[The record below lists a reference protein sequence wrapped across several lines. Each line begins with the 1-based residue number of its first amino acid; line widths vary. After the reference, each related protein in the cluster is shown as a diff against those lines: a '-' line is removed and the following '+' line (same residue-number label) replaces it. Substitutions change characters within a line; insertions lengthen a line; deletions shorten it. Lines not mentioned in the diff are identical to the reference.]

1 MDEYLILWFP
11 SNTCDLI
18 LHLFKLWGMKLTLNL
33 LEWRYYPTTVT
44 ITSAT
49 FPCGKLNLGEVMTVT
64 LSRGCMLQCPSSS
77 SVGASERAGNS
88 LKNPPR
94 TLRKMTASCC
104 QKRDCGSKLLLSPRR
119 SAIRC
124 FHFCFPDAMHLR
136 SRKRDPVPLC
146 PCYVLWWQRRCNVRR
161 FRMCLL
167 WAEELPKAQPVNTA
181 ENWI

>member
-1 MDEYLILWFP
+1 MKKLSSVCDNYLCNISLWKIK
-11 SNTCDLI
+11 SRGSYDG
-18 LHLFKLWGMKLTLNL
+18 H
-33 LEWRYYPTTVT
+33 V
-44 ITSAT
+44 
-49 FPCGKLNLGEVMTVT
+49 V
-64 LSRGCMLQCPSSS
+64 RGCMLQCPSSS
-77 SVGASERAGNS
+77 VGVSERAGNS

-167 WAEELPKAQPVNTA
+167 WAEELPKAQLVNTA